1 MFKNNKHS
9 MSRYFTVISALLL
22 GAGGYISSASA
33 ADYSVV
39 AGSQVLLA
47 TLNTELIPGN
57 TNNILFITGNNDMA
71 SLPLLGG
78 FSKTSG
84 NCVSPFEIT
93 AIDGWKRIRIN
104 SAGIIAGFTGRLSG
118 GVVTVKKYDEQTVSE
133 TYSGGIRFDNR
144 GYVTAEGN
152 VEQLSADRFCASLTG
167 PYPTGG
173 LTGNRNNGLRSPNN
187 EEWGNKL
194 ATAEGYLW
202 IYVAKDI
209 PLGTYPLNGLFL
221 SQGPGYDN
229 YASIGITQAGDT
241 LTVRPPPCT
250 IATETSINFDTY
262 SPEGRKV
269 SVPITYQCG
278 EIDSTTVL
286 DAYLIATAIGS
297 PASATELALTSNGG
311 NPGGRVRG
319 YVGEGVDT
327 DNVNC
332 LDSANSL
339 SFDGAFNTRF
349 APVSNGLTLQVPL
362 VWQLCTQGNEVPGLA
377 TGSVLLDIGYK

>member
-93 AIDGWKRIRIN
+93 AIDVWKRIRIN

-133 TYSGGIRFDNR
+133 TYSGGI
-144 GYVTAEGN
+144 
-152 VEQLSADRFCASLTG
+152 
-167 PYPTGG
+167 
-173 LTGNRNNGLRSPNN
+173 TGNRNNGLRSPNN